1 MIAGVLDTETTARGD
16 LSRDERQILDETDR
30 YARGE
35 LYPLAARMDHEEWW
49 PDDLFERL
57 GEAGYLG
64 VAIPESDGGVGG
76 DLFASGLVLQA
87 ISRWNH
93 AVALSWVAHDNLCL
107 DNLYRNGNEDQ
118 RRRFVPALCSGR
130 CIGAL
135 ALTEPGAG
143 SDAIGSMRTTA
154 RRDGDHY
161 VLNGT
166 KLYITNGPIADVV
179 IVYALLEPADGER
192 STRPQA
198 DSRQRKVAAFIVE
211 RRSPGFAVA
220 QKLSKMGFRGSP
232 TAELVFENC
241 RVPIHNLLGG
251 ESGGLAVLMGG
262 LDIERAMI
270 SPICLGISERALAL
284 SVDYARTR
292 QQFGR
297 PIGNFQMV
305 RAKLADMYVWVET
318 MRSFTYR
325 VLREAA
331 GVETGRAGRGE
342 IHKLTAASVM
352 YAAETMNKVLNEA
365 VQIHGGSGY
374 IWETEI
380 NRLFRATKLLEI
392 GAGTTE
398 VRKLIISE
406 ELLR

>member
-1 MIAGVLDTETTARGD
+1 MLNVAAGSAGE
-16 LSRDERQILDETDR
+16 LSPEEQQILDETDR
-30 YARGE
+30 FARGE
-35 LYPLAARMDHEEWW
+35 LHPLAARMDRDEWW
-49 PDDLFERL
+49 PEDLFRRL
-57 GEAGYLG
+57 GASGYLG
-64 VAIPESDGGVGG
+64 ITVPDTYGGQGL
-76 DLFASGLVLQA
+76 DLFSSGLVLQA
-87 ISRWNH
+87 IARWNH
-93 AVALSWVAHDNLCL
+93 AVALSWVAHENLCL
-107 DNLYRNGNEDQ
+107 DNLHRNGNDEQ
-118 RRRFVPALCSGR
+118 RRRYLPALCSGQNV
-130 CIGAL
+130 GAL

-154 RRDGDHY
+154 RRDGRDY
-161 VLNGT
+161 ILDGT
-166 KLYITNGPIADVV
+166 KLFITNGSIADVA
-179 IVYALLEPADGER
+179 IVYARIVIDGE
-192 STRPQA
+192 
-198 DSRQRKVAAFIVE
+198 DSSVGAFIVE
-211 RRSPGFAVA
+211 RTFPGMAVA

-241 RVPIHNLLGG
+241 RVPSANLLGG
-251 ESGGLAVLMGG
+251 ERGGLAVLMGG
-262 LDIERAMI
+262 LDVERAMI

-284 SVDYARTR
+284 SVDYAKTR
-292 QQFGR
+292 RQFGQ
-297 PIGNFQMV
+297 PIGNFQMI
-305 RAKLADMYVWVET
+305 RSKLAEMYVSVET

-331 GVETGRAGRGE
+331 RVEPGAGGRGE
-342 IHKLTAASVM
+342 IHRLTAASVM
-352 YAAETMNKVLNEA
+352 YAAETMNKVLNDA

>member
-1 MIAGVLDTETTARGD
+1 MLDIDATSAGE
-16 LSRDERQILDETDR
+16 LSREEQQILDETDR

-49 PDDLFERL
+49 PDDLFMML
-57 GEAGYLG
+57 GRAGFLG
-64 VAIPESDGGVGG
+64 VGIPEAYGGQESDLV
-76 DLFASGLVLQA
+76 ASGLVLQA
-87 ISRWNH
+87 IARWNH
-93 AVALSWVAHDNLCL
+93 AVALSWVAHENLCL
-107 DNLYRNGNEDQ
+107 DNLFRNGSEEQ
-118 RRRFVPALCSGR
+118 RRRYVPALCSGR
-130 CIGAL
+130 SVGAL

-161 VLNGT
+161 VLNGS
-166 KLYITNGPIADVV
+166 KLYITNGPIADIV
-179 IVYALLEPADGER
+179 IVYARIVRRDEDTNAA
-192 STRPQA
+192 RP
-198 DSRQRKVAAFIVE
+198 RIGAFIVE
-211 RRSPGFAVA
+211 RTFPGFAVA
-220 QKLSKMGFRGSP
+220 QKLSKMGYRGSP

-241 RVPIHNLLGG
+241 RVPIYNVLGG
-251 ESGGLAVLMGG
+251 EDGGLAVLMGG

-270 SPICLGISERALAL
+270 SPICLGICERALAL
-284 SVDYARTR
+284 SIEYAKTR
-292 QQFGR
+292 QQFGK
-297 PIGNFQMV
+297 PIGSFQMI
-305 RAKLADMYVWVET
+305 RAKLADMYVGVET

-325 VLREAA
+325 VLRDSARVEAGA
-331 GVETGRAGRGE
+331 AGRGE

-352 YAAETMNKVLNEA
+352 YAAETMNKVLNDA

-374 IWETEI
+374 MWETEI

>member
-1 MIAGVLDTETTARGD
+1 MLDTATLPAGD
-16 LSRDERQILDETDR
+16 LSREERQILDETDR

-35 LYPLAARMDHEEWW
+35 LYPLAARMDQNEWW
-49 PDDLFERL
+49 PDDLFARL
-57 GEAGYLG
+57 GAAGYLG
-64 VAIPESDGGVGG
+64 IAIPEAYGGVGS

-107 DNLYRNGNEDQ
+107 DNLFRNGTDDQ
-118 RRRFVPALCSGR
+118 RRRYVPSLCAGTS
-130 CIGAL
+130 IGAL

-154 RRDGDHY
+154 TRDGDAY

-166 KLYITNGPIADVV
+166 KLYITNAPIADLF
-179 IVYALLEPADGER
+179 IVYAVLDGIGD
-192 STRPQA
+192 STPPEATASPR
-198 DSRQRKVAAFIVE
+198 RRRIGAFLVE
-211 RRSPGFAVA
+211 RQMAGVTVA

-232 TAELVFENC
+232 TGELVFENC
-241 RVPIHNLLGG
+241 RVPAANMLGG
-251 ESGGLAVLMGG
+251 EAGGLAVLMGG

-270 SPICLGISERALAL
+270 SPIALGISERALAL

-292 QQFGR
+292 QQFGQ
-297 PIGNFQMV
+297 PIGNFQMI
-305 RAKLADMYVWVET
+305 RAKLADMYVAVET

-325 VLREAA
+325 VLREA
-331 GVETGRAGRGE
+331 GRVEPGGAGRGE
-342 IHKLTAASVM
+342 IHKLTAASVL
-352 YAAETMNKVLNEA
+352 YAAETMNAVLDDA

-380 NRLFRATKLLEI
+380 NRLFRTTKLLEI

-398 VRKLIISE
+398 VRKIIISE
-406 ELLR
+406 ELLG